1 MTVITSPALR
11 ARWQALAPREQTL
24 VLAAG
29 GLVAFALLWWL
40 AVAPALSTLRAAPAR
55 HAELDSQLQ
64 RMQGLRA
71 EAQQLQS
78 APRNTRG
85 DSVGAL
91 RTALT
96 QRLGNTAQLNVV
108 GDRATVTLKGAP
120 ADALLEA
127 SNVVQLEAKVRRWQ
141 WLAGLS
147 SVAAAVALAWLAW
160 AGASGGAHG
169 RRRGNALGR
178 DAAWWTAASLT
189 GQTSH
194 WPLSNDAFETVA
206 NSLQWFWWDVNEPTT
221 GWQLQLCI
229 HHADRNRSWAI
240 SVHDWK

>member
-40 AVAPALSTLRAAPAR
+40 AVAPALSTVRAAPAR
-55 HAELDSQLQ
+55 HAQPDSQLP
-64 RMQGLRA
+64 RMQALRA

-108 GDRATVTLKGAP
+108 GDRAPVTLKGAP
-120 ADALLEA
+120 ADALA
-127 SNVVQLEAKVRRWQ
+127 Q
-141 WLAGLS
+141 WL
-147 SVAAAVALAWLAW
+147 
-160 AGASGGAHG
+160 
-169 RRRGNALGR
+169 
-178 DAAWWTAASLT
+178 
-189 GQTSH
+189 GQA
-194 WPLSNDAFETVA
+194 LSNARAAPVEARLTRSA
-206 NSLQWFWWDVNEPTT
+206 APAGSAPNAATAMPRWDGTLVLALPPA
-221 GWQLQLCI
+221 QP
-229 HHADRNRSWAI
+229 
-240 SVHDWK
+240 